1 MLCSF
6 GLPML
11 SPSLL
16 HSLTFMLPLYL
27 QVLKCQST
35 CPTWRETRGTPTS
48 GLRPCKGAMPTSLL
62 CKWSSNDALKWAT
75 SLHLSCFSWSI
86 VQAVRTY
93 FSLVALSP
101 LINLEI
107 AWDTCQLP
115 GFSYECLQILL
126 VLFILLL
133 NLGQWSTGVFANSE
147 AILWSFANVGNNQIS
162 PNWISRV
169 SPGFTRSKWIRV
181 YRRIL
186 FQQTNAN
193 LLTHIQAPYLQNIMI
208 TSLIG
213 FQLLRSAQ
221 LNQCGQTKRI
231 FHLASNKS
239 TNIQQI
245 YSWDFRSGLSWF
257 VLKFEL
263 FSQLIFTCLFTST

>member
-1 MLCSF
+1 MDFKWCIEMGYFFTFVL
-6 GLPML
+6 LL
-11 SPSLL
+11 VIHYPS
-16 HSLTFMLPLYL
+16 
-27 QVLKCQST
+27 
-35 CPTWRETRGTPTS
+35 G
-48 GLRPCKGAMPTSLL
+48 
-62 CKWSSNDALKWAT
+62 
-75 SLHLSCFSWSI
+75 
-86 VQAVRTY
+86 TY

-115 GFSYECLQILL
+115 GFSYECLQVFL

-162 PNWISRV
+162 PNLYWTSRV
-169 SPGFTRSKWIRV
+169 SPGFTRSKWITV

-193 LLTHIQAPYLQNIMI
+193 WLTHIQAPYLQNIMI

-221 LNQCGQTKRI
+221 LNQCGQIKRI

-245 YSWDFRSGLSWF
+245 YSSDFHSGLSWF

-263 FSQLIFTCLFTST
+263 FSQLIFTCLFNFCCKHPSRAGQSCKAFANFSSFSWHTYLVWNGPRPLSDLVPLRTPI